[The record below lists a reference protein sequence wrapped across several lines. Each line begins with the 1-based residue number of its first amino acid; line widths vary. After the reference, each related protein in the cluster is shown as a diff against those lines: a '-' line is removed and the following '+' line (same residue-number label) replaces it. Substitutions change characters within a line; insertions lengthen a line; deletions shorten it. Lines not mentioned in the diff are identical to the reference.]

1 MEPPIASSLYRPRVH
16 VTLQPLSFDLAPA
29 DGLCFWVMFDIQ
41 DSMSGVLITKAHP
54 LAPASEV
61 RMDSITRIHGCGTP
75 SDPRAASEP
84 CPCLFV
90 DVQVLKRGDVLV
102 GVDNI
107 VLANDGTIPFRKG
120 ERVELH
126 YYFQQLYKGD
136 MVNLKIYRD
145 SQVREGTLT

>member
-1 MEPPIASSLYRPRVH
+1 M
-16 VTLQPLSFDLAPA
+16 
-29 DGLCFWVMFDIQ
+29 
-41 DSMSGVLITKAHP
+41 
-54 LAPASEV
+54 
-61 RMDSITRIHGCGTP
+61 
-75 SDPRAASEP
+75 
-84 CPCLFV
+84 
-90 DVQVLKRGDVLV
+90 QVLKRGDVLV